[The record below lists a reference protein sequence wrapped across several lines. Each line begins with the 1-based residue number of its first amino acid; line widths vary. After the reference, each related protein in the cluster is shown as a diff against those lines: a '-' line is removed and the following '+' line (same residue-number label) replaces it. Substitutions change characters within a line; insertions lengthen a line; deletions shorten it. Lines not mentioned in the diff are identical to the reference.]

1 MNLLNY
7 LLNPWYFSKQ
17 PNISLLQLI
26 QPYKRLKL
34 LPMLTVQQ
42 LERHNIFFFKVIEQQ
57 TINKVIAYL
66 FLHPCLSR
74 RDCKLS
80 LAGLKCP

>member
-1 MNLLNY
+1 MLEHFPDYNKN
-7 LLNPWYFSKQ
+7 NTFSYNNK
-17 PNISLLQLI
+17 PNISLLGLQLI

-57 TINKVIAYL
+57 TINKVIAYFSYIL
-66 FLHPCLSR
+66 VCQEEIAS
-74 RDCKLS
+74 
-80 LAGLKCP
+80 